1 MPLEQPDRL
10 PALVLPS
17 GKPEDSFQGTPR
29 REQQWKKSWLD
40 FTPISGREPLPRQ
53 QDHLCGWGMVQAKAK
68 GCGPAKGYDLCEDGD
83 WLLVGQSFHRCRAI
97 HCRDPRDPP
106 CTGMLEVSRRN
117 LMLRPSYVT
126 ACDPEIQGNE
136 GVKGRLLRWS

>member
-1 MPLEQPDRL
+1 MEKSMARL
-10 PALVLPS
+10 HAH
-17 GKPEDSFQGTPR
+17 QRPR
-29 REQQWKKSWLD
+29 AVAKAAGPPVWV
-40 FTPISGREPLPRQ
+40 GN
-53 QDHLCGWGMVQAKAK
+53 GAGKAK